1 MSSVEGFCKN
11 LENIVGVRCRRNVSL
26 ATLTSLK
33 VGGPADVLAAAEDVE
48 GLRTMLGSFADA
60 GAKWFVLGAG
70 TNVVFEDAGFRGVV
84 VKLGSNFA
92 RIGTEGTRVLAG
104 ASTLWSDLLSSCAES
119 GLSGLEK
126 MAGIPGTV
134 GGAVFGNAGAFGMA
148 IGDRVEWVKGMNTLG
163 AERTLLPSD
172 IGFSYRHASFPGEF
186 VLTAVGLS
194 MERCEK
200 EAVLAAMDQILA
212 RRREKQPLELPSAG
226 SVFKNP
232 PGAKAAMLIE
242 EAGLKGRR
250 VGGAQVSE
258 KHANFIVNKGGA
270 TAGDIIS
277 LIELVREEVLKKL
290 SVELELEVK
299 VVR

>member
-33 VGGPADVLAAAEDVE
+33 VGGPADVLAVAEDVE
-48 GLRTMLGSFADA
+48 GLRTMLGSFADV

-84 VKLGSNFA
+84 VKLGSSFA
-92 RIGTEGTRVLAG
+92 RVAVEGTKVLAG
-104 ASTLWSDLLSSCAES
+104 ASTPWSDLLSSCAES

-148 IGDRVEWVKGMNTLG
+148 IGDRVESVKGMNTLG
-163 AERTLLPSD
+163 VERSLSPSD

-186 VLTAVGLS
+186 VLTTVALS
-194 MERCEK
+194 MERGEK
-200 EAVLAAMDQILA
+200 EAVLAAMDELLA

-277 LIELVREEVLKKL
+277 LIELVREEVFKKL

>member
-1 MSSVEGFCKN
+1 VSGVEGLYRR
-11 LENIVGVRCRRNVSL
+11 LENVVGVSCRRDVSL

-33 VGGPADVLAAAEDVE
+33 VGGPADVLAVAEGVE
-48 GLRTMLGSFADA
+48 GLRTMLGSFADV

-70 TNVVFEDAGFRGVV
+70 TNVVFQDAGFRGVV
-84 VKLGSNFA
+84 VKLGSSFA
-92 RIGTEGTRVLAG
+92 RIAMEDTRVFAG

-148 IGDRVEWVKGMNTLG
+148 VGDRVEWVRGMNALG
-163 AERTLLPSD
+163 VERSLSPSE

-186 VLTAVGLS
+186 VLTGVALS
-194 MERCEK
+194 MERGEK
-200 EAVLAAMDQILA
+200 ASVLADMDEILA

-242 EAGLKGRR
+242 GAGLKGRR

-258 KHANFIVNKGGA
+258 KHANFIVNRSGA
-270 TAGDIIS
+270 TAGDILS
-277 LIELVREEVLKKL
+277 LIELVREEVFKKF
-290 SVELELEVK
+290 SIALELEVK

>member
-1 MSSVEGFCKN
+1 VSSVEGFYKY
-11 LENIVGVRCRRNVSL
+11 LESVVGVRHRRNVPL

-33 VGGPADVLAAAEDVE
+33 VGGPADVLAVAEGVE
-48 GLRTMLGSFADA
+48 GLRTMLGSFADV

-70 TNVVFEDAGFRGVV
+70 TNVVFEDAGYRGVV
-84 VKLGSNFA
+84 VKLGSGFA
-92 RIGTEGTRVLAG
+92 GIAMEGTRVLAG
-104 ASTLWSDLLSSCAES
+104 ASALWSDLLSSCAES

-126 MAGIPGTV
+126 MTGIPGTV

-163 AERTLLPSD
+163 VETSLSPSE

-186 VLTAVGLS
+186 VLTTAALS
-194 MERCEK
+194 MERGEK
-200 EAVLAAMDQILA
+200 EAVVAAMDEILA

-258 KHANFIVNKGGA
+258 KHANFIVNRGGA
-270 TAGDIIS
+270 TAADVLS
-277 LIELVREEVLKKL
+277 LIEFVREAVFRKF
-290 SVELELEVK
+290 SVALELEVK
-299 VVR
+299 VVK